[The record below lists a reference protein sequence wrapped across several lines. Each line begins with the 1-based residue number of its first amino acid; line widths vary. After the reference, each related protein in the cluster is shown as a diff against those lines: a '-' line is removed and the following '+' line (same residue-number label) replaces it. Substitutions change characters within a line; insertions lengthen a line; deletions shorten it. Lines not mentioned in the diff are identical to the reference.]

1 MSYSRDLMPRALV
14 TGATGFVGSHLVD
27 LLLER
32 GWSVAATL
40 RRSSRSR
47 WLDGKPV
54 DRIEVDVARPFA
66 LPACDVLFHVAGTI
80 RADSWPEYL
89 EGNRDLA
96 LRVLEAARCGRFV
109 HVSTLAVQGP
119 RADCDESTAF
129 APISLYG
136 KSKWEGE
143 QAVWARRDRLPITVV
158 RPPVVYG
165 PRDTGLLDLYK
176 TVALGLRP
184 QIGGPKRIS
193 IVHVRDLVEGILR
206 AAESPQAAN
215 EVFYLANAARPAV
228 SDVLSL
234 VERALGVSA
243 ARLHIPDG
251 LLRFLGALVEDGARL
266 LGRRSMFSRDKALEM
281 TQPHWCCSP
290 AKAERVLGWRAQ
302 VPLERG
308 LAETLDWYR
317 AEGLLARPALLT

>member
-1 MSYSRDLMPRALV
+1 MPRALV
-14 TGATGFVGSHLVD
+14 TGASGFVGSHLVD

-32 GWSVAATL
+32 GWSVAAAL
-40 RRSSRSR
+40 RPSSRST

-54 DRIEVDVARPFA
+54 ERVAVDYTQPFQ

-80 RADSWPEYL
+80 KGDTIRDYL

-96 LRVLEAARCGRFV
+96 VRVFEASRCARFV

-119 RADCDESTAF
+119 LADCDETTPC

-143 QAVWARRDRLPITVV
+143 QGVWARRHRTPVTVL

-165 PRDTGLLDLYK
+165 PRDTGLIDLYK
-176 TVALGLRP
+176 TVQWGLRP
-184 QIGGPKRIS
+184 EIGGPKRIS

-206 AAESPQAAN
+206 AGEAVEAAN
-215 EVFYLANAARPAV
+215 EIFYLANAAAV
-228 SDVLSL
+228 EVGTVLKI

-243 ARLHIPDG
+243 ARLPLPDG
-251 LLRFLGALVEDGARL
+251 LLRFLGALAEDGAKL
-266 LGRRSMFSRDKALEM
+266 IGRRSMFGRDKALEM
-281 TQPHWCCSP
+281 TQPFWCCSP
-290 AKAERVLGWRAQ
+290 AKAERVLGWRASI
-302 VPLERG
+302 PLERG

-317 AEGLLARPALLT
+317 SAGLLRRPALLT

>member
-1 MSYSRDLMPRALV
+1 MPRALV

-32 GWSVAATL
+32 GWTVAALL
-40 RRSSRSR
+40 RRSSRPR
-47 WLDGKPV
+47 WLEGKPV
-54 DRIEVDVARPFA
+54 ERVELDAARPLV
-66 LPACDVLFHVAGTI
+66 LPGCDVLFHVAGAI
-80 RADSWPEYL
+80 RADTWEDYL

-96 LRVLEAARCGRFV
+96 VRVVEAARCARFV

-119 RADCDESTAF
+119 LAECDESTPC

-143 QAVWARRDRLPITVV
+143 QAVWARRDRLTVTVV

-176 TVALGLRP
+176 TVAAGLRP

-206 AAESPQAAN
+206 AAEAVEGAN
-215 EVFYLANAARPAV
+215 EIFYLANEERPTV
-228 SDVLSL
+228 TDVLRL
-234 VERALGVSA
+234 IEGALEVST
-243 ARLHIPDG
+243 ARLHVPDG
-251 LLRFLGALVEDGARL
+251 LVRFLGALVEDGARL
-266 LGRRSMFSRDKALEM
+266 VGRRTMFGRDKALEM

-290 AKAERVLGWRAQ
+290 AKAGRVLGWRAR
-302 VPLERG
+302 VPLEAG
-308 LAETLDWYR
+308 LRETLGWYR
-317 AEGLLARPALLT
+317 AEGWLPRPAPLT